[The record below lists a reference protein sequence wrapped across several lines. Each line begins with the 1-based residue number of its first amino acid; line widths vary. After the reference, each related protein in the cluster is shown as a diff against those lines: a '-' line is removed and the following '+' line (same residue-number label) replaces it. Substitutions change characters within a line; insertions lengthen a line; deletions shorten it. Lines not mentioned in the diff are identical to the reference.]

1 MDPIIFKNS
10 PEQGA
15 SNHSSSDKQDARH
28 SALISDVSSLIKEFR
43 IHMDDTIVEVSL
55 PTGKS
60 RFDFIQK
67 VNEITNSL
75 YKLPAVEPQTLA
87 SWKQN
92 DSFNETH
99 ATEQKILLNGNV
111 KDSTGMSRQVQNSK
125 GLNNVELRDLAVA
138 HSAYLLINE
147 SDLFKGNAVRARQGQ
162 LSYCQM
168 GLTTKTYFG
177 ELADPNVAASAYH
190 SWKK

>member
-1 MDPIIFKNS
+1 MDPLVSNRS
-10 PEQGA
+10 PEPESTNNDLPERQEDRRA
-15 SNHSSSDKQDARH
+15 
-28 SALISDVSSLIKEFR
+28 ALLGEVDGLIKEFR

-147 SDLFKGNAVRARQGQ
+147 SDLFKGNAVRAREGQ